1 MELYN
6 LQQMLAKMQTQL
18 EQTHAETDDVSQQR
32 VQAEEVL
39 NEAKNLQSQVRN
51 ELATL
56 KKQGQC
62 VGVMVTASLFIAA
75 LSWACMQ
82 ILFFFFCEAL
92 ISQLCSPYP
101 QRMWCERSLRRR
113 PRVHRWLSVT
123 TKSCAPKYK
132 FKSA

>member
-1 MELYN
+1 VELYN

-62 VGVMVTASLFIAA
+62 VGVMVTASLYCSAFVGMHADFIFIFFAR
-75 LSWACMQ
+75 LS
-82 ILFFFFCEAL
+82 FSNFVHFT
-92 ISQLCSPYP
+92 
-101 QRMWCERSLRRR
+101 RSGCGA
-113 PRVHRWLSVT
+113 SG
-123 TKSCAPKYK
+123 A
-132 FKSA
+132 